1 MRSLLQELESEIY
14 VFELTASHEKII
26 NSENLD
32 FQKIND
38 TTFSVKIDK
47 VNNLNKVLTYFSQN
61 NIEIQSMTNETNR
74 LEELFLSLTK

>member
-1 MRSLLQELESEIY
+1 MK
-14 VFELTASHEKII
+14 KIV
-26 NSENLD
+26 NSENLE

-47 VNNLNKVLTYFSQN
+47 VNNLNKVLTHFSQN
-61 NIEIQSMTNETNR
+61 NIKIQSMTNETNR